1 LKASGKILVL
11 ALLSAALGA
20 VSIPN
25 ARAEDSI
32 WSALVLGTNEEHP
45 KAACPELEKYWDK
58 LRNDFGYNQY
68 ELLGQH
74 TEAMNGSE
82 DHWLIPRK
90 DFLLHVN
97 SQKSEKPGFFRMK
110 LDLYQEKKLLA
121 QMEARISG
129 RNLLFI
135 RGPNYGNGR
144 IIIILMVE

>member
-1 LKASGKILVL
+1 ML

-20 VSIPN
+20 ADIPS

-58 LRNDFGYNQY
+58 LKNVFGYNQF

-74 TEAMNGSE
+74 MVNGLG

-97 SQKSEKPGFFRMK
+97 SQKAEKPGFFNMK

-121 QMEARISG
+121 QMEARVSG
-129 RNLLFI
+129 QNLLFI
-135 RGPNYGNGR
+135 RGPDYGNGR
-144 IIIILMVE
+144 IIIILMVK